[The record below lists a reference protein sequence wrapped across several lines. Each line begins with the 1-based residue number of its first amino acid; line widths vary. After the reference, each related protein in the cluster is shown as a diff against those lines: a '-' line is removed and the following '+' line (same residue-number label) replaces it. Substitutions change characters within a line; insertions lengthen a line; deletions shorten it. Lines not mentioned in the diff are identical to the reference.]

1 MHSPSYN
8 LNLLKIMNE
17 ELEDFL
23 LSEQI
28 FWPLGGN
35 PDPGQPP
42 YPKLSVGQLQLTLK
56 ELEAV
61 EDALPPEQSRQW
73 TSLRDRAWAL
83 RSKWTTAM
91 AQKSLAESS
100 TRVNLWRAYLNEV
113 KEAGGTSG
121 NYTYEV
127 RHRVILELLSDL
139 TNLLDDDRIQ
149 EEITALD
156 NQLKGML
163 SKQAGFIWDEPL
175 ARVYPDNRYW
185 FLYRRPPQK
194 DD

>member
-1 MHSPSYN
+1 MVD
-8 LNLLKIMNE
+8 
-17 ELEDFL
+17 ELEEFL

-35 PDPGQPP
+35 PEQGQPP
-42 YPKLSVGQLQLTLK
+42 FPNLSVGQLQLTLK

-61 EDALPPEQSRQW
+61 EDDLTFEQTTRW
-73 TSLRDRAWAL
+73 TQLRDRAWVL

-100 TRVNLWRAYLNEV
+100 TRVNLWRAYLNET

-121 NYTYEV
+121 NYPYEV

-139 TNLLDDDRIQ
+139 TEILDDDLIQ
-149 EEITALD
+149 GEIKALD
-156 NQLKGML
+156 GMLRGML
-163 SKQAGFIWDEPL
+163 SGPSGFIWDEPL
-175 ARVYPDNRYW
+175 SKVYPEDTYW
-185 FLYRRPPQK
+185 FLYRRPPHK
-194 DD
+194 ED